1 MIIANLWKDDHLIY
15 WRWRLNSKTARW
27 NHVTGFCCLNWVRS
41 WQFMKFHAMYS
52 FTTGLGSISFVFK
65 VIKMMAPKVNC
76 AQSSPSCPSFWKIAN
91 DLFER
96 YSSSL
101 HEYLIDFDW
110 TDRDIKKVYEE
121 RKHMVKQM
129 AKAIIFLE
137 KFKVC
142 LEIKILWLD

>member
-1 MIIANLWKDDHLIY
+1 
-15 WRWRLNSKTARW
+15 
-27 NHVTGFCCLNWVRS
+27 
-41 WQFMKFHAMYS
+41 MKFHAMYS
-52 FTTGLGSISFVFK
+52 FTTGLGSISIIFK
-65 VIKMMAPKVNC
+65 VIKMMAPKVNR
-76 AQSSPSCPSFWKIAN
+76 AQSSPSRPSFLKLAK
-91 DLFER
+91 DHLQR

-129 AKAIIFLE
+129 VKAIIFLE

-142 LEIKILWLD
+142 LETKIL